1 MSIQGANDASRHFP
15 DQTKQIKMRIQN
27 SRSNFSQMTPPD
39 TTPAAA
45 HLRSQ
50 HGSDDCFVVE
60 EENRRIGWSSYT
72 KKEFPAQ
79 VSSKDQLHDEVE
91 AASSTEIGPLNCLDK
106 GKDVKHCMQMNTNP
120 ASEGQSEGEA
130 DKGKQ
135 FTACAGSQGG
145 GEGVTS
151 PVTAGIARPFSFSH
165 LGNKLPFKKRRPY
178 IYTATEVEM
187 ERDKVEDG
195 LLEVK
200 VEDAVMEAKERWV
213 PVEVETENQLAEV
226 KEDEPKEVKADVA
239 TADKE
244 DESLKEGELRE
255 ETEEETK
262 KMGGHELFNEDEDY
276 QRTQSIIRTVTCGSY
291 VPHLAI
297 DENQEDSKKE
307 ELGLEETAGEPI
319 EKPRRGRKRRRSGAS
334 SSSDEPRQGRREL
347 KRGRAKRMQDPVE
360 ANQGCVDIAP
370 RRGRSKGDTEA
381 SFHSYNRYPR
391 RGRSKKDTEESFSSN
406 KRKPRR
412 GRSKRSTEESP
423 HSNTRHSLD
432 TEESSSSNNRKTRR
446 GHPKRST
453 EESPDSNNRNA
464 EMPKPKRGGQRGG
477 RRIVKPPPP
486 QTSSVGSSEDPP
498 AQQDE
503 QEVSSLPFNGA
514 IFLSYQRYLHDQ
526 SIKENTAGCVSE
538 DKVISDSCAAQ
549 RRGNISNAA
558 VPARQNVIVISSDDD
573 EPALRNEKVDPDEV
587 TSRRIRRRMDSWDV
601 NMGSNC
607 AHNEMTQAGHARVR
621 TSGMARARG
630 MHSLMRNLNL
640 MPSRPRFEEELIKN
654 VNGEAKNAQRKRFR
668 LLSEFY
674 GV

>member
-1 MSIQGANDASRHFP
+1 
-15 DQTKQIKMRIQN
+15 MRIQN

-381 SFHSYNRYPR
+381 SFHSYNR
-391 RGRSKKDTEESFSSN
+391 
-406 KRKPRR
+406 
-412 GRSKRSTEESP
+412 
-423 HSNTRHSLD
+423 
-432 TEESSSSNNRKTRR
+432 
-446 GHPKRST
+446 
-453 EESPDSNNRNA
+453 
-464 EMPKPKRGGQRGG
+464 G

>member
-1 MSIQGANDASRHFP
+1 
-15 DQTKQIKMRIQN
+15 MRIRN

-60 EENRRIGWSSYT
+60 EENWRIGWSGYT

-79 VSSKDQLHDEVE
+79 VSSKDQLHDELE

-106 GKDVKHCMQMNTNP
+106 GKDAKHFMQVNTNP
-120 ASEGQSEGEA
+120 VSEGQSEGKA

-151 PVTAGIARPFSFSH
+151 PVTAVITHPFSFSY

-178 IYTATEVEM
+178 NYTETEVEM
-187 ERDKVEDG
+187 EREKVEDG

-213 PVEVETENQLAEV
+213 LVEVEMENQLAEV
-226 KEDEPKEVKADVA
+226 KEDGPKEVEADDA
-239 TADKE
+239 TADKKN
-244 DESLKEGELRE
+244 ESLEEGELRE

-262 KMGGHELFNEDEDY
+262 KMGGLELFNEDEDF
-276 QRTQSIIRTVTCGSY
+276 QRTRSIIRTVTCGLY

-297 DENQEDSKKE
+297 DENQQDSKKE
-307 ELGLEETAGEPI
+307 ELGLEETAGEPN

-334 SSSDEPRQGRREL
+334 SSSDEPRMGRREL
-347 KRGRAKRMQDPVE
+347 KRGRPKRMQDPIE
-360 ANQGCVDIAP
+360 ANQGCVDIAI

-391 RGRSKKDTEESFSSN
+391 RGRSKNDTEESFSSK

-423 HSNTRHSLD
+423 HSNSRYSLD
-432 TEESSSSNNRKTRR
+432 AEESSSSNNRKTRR
-446 GHPKRST
+446 GHPRRST

-464 EMPKPKRGGQRGG
+464 EMPKPKRGRPKG
-477 RRIVKPPPP
+477 VK
-486 QTSSVGSSEDPP
+486 D
-498 AQQDE
+498 
-503 QEVSSLPFNGA
+503 
-514 IFLSYQRYLHDQ
+514 
-526 SIKENTAGCVSE
+526 
-538 DKVISDSCAAQ
+538 
-549 RRGNISNAA
+549 
-558 VPARQNVIVISSDDD
+558 
-573 EPALRNEKVDPDEV
+573 
-587 TSRRIRRRMDSWDV
+587 
-601 NMGSNC
+601 
-607 AHNEMTQAGHARVR
+607 
-621 TSGMARARG
+621 
-630 MHSLMRNLNL
+630 
-640 MPSRPRFEEELIKN
+640 
-654 VNGEAKNAQRKRFR
+654 
-668 LLSEFY
+668 
-674 GV
+674 